1 MRYCMDK
8 INVLIIGTD
17 INAYYMSRCYH
28 ELTGKKVNLIGKA
41 PMAFTSTSNI
51 TNIKIEEDL
60 WNSKTFVETLINYA
74 KEQNL
79 KEKILLIGT
88 NDHYVRLIIEN
99 RKLLENY
106 YVFNY
111 PDINIVNNLLIKENF
126 YENYKNMGLDMP
138 KTYIYK
144 CNQNDDIIKI
154 KEFFKEYPLIIKPS
168 DGVEYH
174 YLEETLDKVYKAKT
188 ENELEQ
194 IILKIEKAGY
204 KNNLIIQEFIPG
216 DDSALFDSIFYVGKN
231 KKAQIATFAQIG
243 LQEHTPTGIGN
254 CTVLVNGFDEHGY
267 KEELIYKLKD
277 FLEKIGYQGFCEFD
291 IKYDSRDEKYKV
303 LEINPRQS
311 RSGYYVAACGHNL
324 VEYLIDDLIFNKEK
338 NFKIIKEKLVLSF
351 VPKKIINKYIEN
363 KKLKEEIF
371 KLIKN
376 KKIVNPLKYSKDNG
390 FKRKKYLFLRDRNY
404 IQKYK
409 KYTF

>member
-1 MRYCMDK
+1 MYNDIK
-8 INVLIIGTD
+8 VLIIGTD

-28 ELTGKKVNLIGKA
+28 ELTGKKADLIGKA
-41 PMAFTSTSNI
+41 PMAFTSVSNI
-51 TNIKIEEDL
+51 TNIKIEDNL
-60 WNSKTFVETLINYA
+60 WNNDVFVETLINYA
-74 KEQNL
+74 KEQKS

-88 NDHYVRLIIEN
+88 NDNYVKLIIEN
-99 RKLLENY
+99 KSLLEKY

-126 YENYKNMGLDMP
+126 YETYKNMGLDMP

-144 CNQNDDIIKI
+144 CNQNDDINKI
-154 KEFFKEYPLIIKPS
+154 KKYFKEYPIIIKPS

-174 YLEETLDKVYKAKT
+174 HLEETLDKVYKAKS
-188 ENELEQ
+188 EEELEQ

-267 KEELIYKLKD
+267 KEELVYKLKE

-291 IKYDSRDEKYKV
+291 MKYDSRDGKYKV

-324 VEYLIDDLIFNKEK
+324 VQYLIDDLIFNKEK
-338 NFKIIKEKLVLSF
+338 EFKIIKEKLVLSF
-351 VPKKIINKYIEN
+351 VPKKIIKKYIEN
-363 KKLKEEIF
+363 KKLKKEIN
-371 KLIKN
+371 KIIKN
-376 KKIVNPLKYSKDNG
+376 KKIVNPLKYNKDNS
-390 FKRKKYLFLRDRNY
+390 FKRKLYLLYRDFNY
-404 IQKYK
+404 LKKYK
-409 KYTF
+409 KYKF